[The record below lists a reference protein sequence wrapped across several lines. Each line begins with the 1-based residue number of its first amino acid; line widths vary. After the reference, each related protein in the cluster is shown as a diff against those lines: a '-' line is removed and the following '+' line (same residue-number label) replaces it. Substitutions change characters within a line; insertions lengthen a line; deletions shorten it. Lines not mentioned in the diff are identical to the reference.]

1 MRIWGGGLAMELID
15 CVDGLTLGPRRGWTP
30 EDEDTD
36 EDTGQDIEQEGPR
49 S

>member
-1 MRIWGGGLAMELID
+1 MELID
-15 CVDGLTLGPRRGWTP
+15 CVDGLTLGPRPGWTP